1 MMKQALLVDDNAS
14 QLLMREMVLRRGNIE
29 CRAASNPRSA
39 LALMRTE
46 TGRLNIGVVITDHL
60 MPAMTGSEFV
70 RELREFNQDVPV
82 IVISGLPEADTEYN
96 GLNVIF
102 RMKPCEPED
111 LILLVRGALEWDTPR
126 QASA

>member
-1 MMKQALLVDDNAS
+1 MKQALLVDDNAA
-14 QLLMREMVLRRGNIE
+14 QLMMREMVLRRGAIE
-29 CRAASNPRSA
+29 CHAASNPRSA

-60 MPAMTGSEFV
+60 MPAMTGAEFV
-70 RELREFNQDVPV
+70 SQLREFNQDVPV
-82 IVISGLPEADTEYN
+82 IVISGLPEADTEYS

-111 LILLVRGALEWDTPR
+111 LILLVRGALEWDAPR